1 LRKRQKRAIDVVLET
16 TDLLL
21 EWPEERA
28 FSKAELWQQIAERTF
43 RGSLAD
49 LRTFK
54 WLEERGY
61 GDVFLVRYPSLRK
74 YFAVFLH
81 LPFAAEQGND
91 SLLYAIDII
100 RQLDAGTLKR
110 VSPTVPTGFVPR
122 ELQRALKDQTGQ
134 INETDLA
141 LAIKD
146 ALRSGDLYLPKSKQ
160 HVSFWELTFS
170 EPRWQTEQG

>member
-1 LRKRQKRAIDVVLET
+1 MT
-16 TDLLL
+16 MSS
-21 EWPEERA
+21 WPV
-28 FSKAELWQQIAERTF
+28 TP
-43 RGSLAD
+43 G
-49 LRTFK
+49 
-54 WLEERGY
+54 
-61 GDVFLVRYPSLRK
+61 LRK

-91 SLLYAIDII
+91 SLLHAIDII

-110 VSPTVPTGFVPR
+110 VSLTVLTGFVPR
-122 ELQRALKDQTGQ
+122 ELRRALKDQTGQ
-134 INETDLA
+134 INRNAWETDLA